1 VGELETTMTRR
12 ELMDWRRFELQ
23 APLPDRLIDIHFG
36 MVCSIMVNLMRSADT
51 TAAQP
56 SDFFVLR
63 EREPQPDDGMS
74 EIDRL
79 RLQWRGG

>member
-1 VGELETTMTRR
+1 
-12 ELMDWRRFELQ
+12 MDWRRFELQ

-51 TAAQP
+51 TPAQP

-63 EREPQPDDGMS
+63 EGEPKPDTGMS